1 MRPILPATRVWA
13 VLNLIVSG
21 VLLISE
27 CDHVR

>member
-21 VLLISE
+21 TPLILE
-27 CDHVR
+27 CDHVC